1 MSDVSRFLE
10 CVNSAQLYSIST
22 GVKVGDVYYADGVQ
36 KAFIHTGTGWAQLET
51 TPLRAD
57 NISVS
62 PLQFAAA
69 DDAKPTKC
77 DCDSHY
83 LRLNT
88 NHGEKLFCKCYVCG
102 REWSKWAVS
111 PLVSIHV
118 APIPTKIVRW

>member
-22 GVKVGDVYYADGVQ
+22 GVKVGDVYYADDVQ

-62 PLQFAAA
+62 PQISRMIAENLKVFVRELTEEIKNGSLVFNEQEIEQRI
-69 DDAKPTKC
+69 D
-77 DCDSHY
+77 
-83 LRLNT
+83 
-88 NHGEKLFCKCYVCG
+88 ELFRG
-102 REWSKWAVS
+102 
-111 PLVSIHV
+111 
-118 APIPTKIVRW
+118 